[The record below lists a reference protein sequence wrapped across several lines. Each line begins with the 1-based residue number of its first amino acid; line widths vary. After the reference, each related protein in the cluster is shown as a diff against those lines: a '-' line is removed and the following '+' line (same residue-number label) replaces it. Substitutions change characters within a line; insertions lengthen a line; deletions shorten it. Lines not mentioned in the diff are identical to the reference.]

1 VAPGKKRILRM
12 PQTEEEIAAC
22 KRGMFSRARFPN
34 CIGAIDCS
42 HVKIQSPG
50 GDQAE
55 TFRNRKQFFS
65 LNVQTI
71 ADANLKIRDIIAR
84 WPGSAHDSH
93 IF

>member
-1 VAPGKKRILRM
+1 
-12 PQTEEEIAAC
+12 
-22 KRGMFSRARFPN
+22 MFSRARFPN

-55 TFRNRKQFFS
+55 TFRNRKLFFS

-71 ADANLKIRDIIAR
+71 ADANLKIRDIVAR
-84 WPGSAHDSH
+84 
-93 IF
+93 FFF